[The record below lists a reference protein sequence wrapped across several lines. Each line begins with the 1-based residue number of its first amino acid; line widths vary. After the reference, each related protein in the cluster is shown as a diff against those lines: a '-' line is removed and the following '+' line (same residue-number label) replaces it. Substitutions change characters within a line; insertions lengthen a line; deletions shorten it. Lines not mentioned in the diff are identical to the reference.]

1 MVLQAIYPSTLHR
14 DQEGIYM
21 ARVNQS
27 NSSLELEGAVLLL
40 FLVHL
45 NGSIPSVA
53 AAHVLAWL
61 HGRSW
66 TNSPERRGMKLPH
79 FFSSWNR
86 YFPTGGVNCTGG
98 VNDHFPQSE
107 LISEGCLTS
116 CFPDGQRSQRSIP
129 HPANPA
135 WCYGWVWIWKWKGC
149 GRAAFLGVLLMVEI
163 QWVTVDI
170 MSAFGIFA
178 ALTMHLF
185 LSLGW
190 RLFPSSVFVQITN
203 SSAVDFLMMQQ
214 GWWMVEAERCSSA
227 MAVPSV

>member
-21 ARVNQS
+21 TRVNQS

-53 AAHVLAWL
+53 ATHVLAWL

-107 LISEGCLTS
+107 LISES
-116 CFPDGQRSQRSIP
+116 VWPPVSQMAKDHSAVFHTLQILP
-129 HPANPA
+129 GVMA
-135 WCYGWVWIWKWKGC
+135 GC
-149 GRAAFLGVLLMVEI
+149 GFGNGRV
-163 QWVTVDI
+163 VDVQ
-170 MSAFGIFA
+170 
-178 ALTMHLF
+178 
-185 LSLGW
+185 LSWEFFSWW
-190 RLFPSSVFVQITN
+190 RYS
-203 SSAVDFLMMQQ
+203 
-214 GWWMVEAERCSSA
+214 E
-227 MAVPSV
+227 